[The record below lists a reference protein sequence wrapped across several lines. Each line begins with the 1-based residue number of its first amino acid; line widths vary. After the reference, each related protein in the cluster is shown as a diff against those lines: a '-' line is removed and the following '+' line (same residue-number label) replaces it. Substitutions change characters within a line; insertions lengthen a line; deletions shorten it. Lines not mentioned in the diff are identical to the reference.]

1 MSIDRSAPALSLC
14 INKKGPSNLI
24 PTTTDALHTWLIDL
38 SGNIALSGAGI
49 AFLDAQITD
58 LENKCSAERSRI
70 GQERA
75 GKKVRNAR
83 QNKKPQPIP
92 RTCE

>member
-1 MSIDRSAPALSLC
+1 MIEPIRF
-14 INKKGPSNLI
+14 NLLVGW
-24 PTTTDALHTWLIDL
+24 TMMVA
-38 SGNIALSGAGI
+38 GAVSGAGI

-75 GKKVRNAR
+75 AKQKTPAH
-83 QNKKPQPIP
+83 
-92 RTCE
+92 CEDLRVKR